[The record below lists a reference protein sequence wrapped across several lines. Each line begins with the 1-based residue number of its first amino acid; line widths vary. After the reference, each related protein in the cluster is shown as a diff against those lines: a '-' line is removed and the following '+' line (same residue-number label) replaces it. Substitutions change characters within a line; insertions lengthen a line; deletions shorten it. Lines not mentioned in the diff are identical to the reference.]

1 MKITLKGFDE
11 FDERMR
17 NLGNVAQWAR
27 PIMEKAVKYVHSQ
40 VPPYPPPPSTSRYR
54 RTGTLGRTITTE
66 VKSLSGNDIAG
77 SIGTKTVY
85 APDVISTER
94 VGNRGPQKW
103 MHKRTGWW
111 TLQAVVWGQADKIR
125 TIFQAEIR
133 KLLN

>member
-1 MKITLKGFDE
+1 MNIILRGFDE
-11 FDERMR
+11 FDDKMR
-17 NLGNVAQWAR
+17 RLGQVSVWAK
-27 PIMEKAVKYVHSQ
+27 PIMQKAVLYVHSQ
-40 VPPYPPPPSTSRYR
+40 VPPYPAPPATSRYR

-103 MHKRTGWW
+103 MHKRTGWY
-111 TLQAVVWGQADKIR
+111 TLQAVVWGQADKVRGIFEAGIR
-125 TIFQAEIR
+125 Q
-133 KLLN
+133 LLK